1 MRTPASR
8 TPASLILL
16 SLLAQAA
23 SPAGAAP
30 RPVVAV
36 FSVELRG
43 LGGGV
48 RAAAIDS
55 YLATRLAET
64 GRFELVPQARVQK
77 ALTARRRES
86 HKPCYAQSCQI
97 QIGQELAASHALVT
111 QLHRLRGLCV
121 VTSNLFDLRKAT
133 SSAAATA
140 LGACDEP
147 SLLGLV
153 DQVVTKLAPGFH
165 PGPSPKGARR
175 VRRGGAIAVPSGS
188 AELVL
193 LGTPEG
199 AQAVV
204 TARGLRRECRLPCR
218 LPGLPGMTV
227 ALAVSAPGHR
237 PSQRTVTLATGRISA
252 LSVDLEPA
260 AAGEESAPASAPVA
274 PPSEEDPLRGL
285 TLVALTRASRLRH
298 QIPEPVNFG
307 VVVAAVAAGSQAAR
321 AGLRAG
327 DVLLELGGH
336 KLDSVAG
343 LRRRLTG
350 VRRASLLVH
359 RQGKSFYLRF

>member
-1 MRTPASR
+1 MRLALS
-8 TPASLILL
+8 ILVLGLLGL
-16 SLLAQAA
+16 SSAA
-23 SPAGAAP
+23 DAAR

-43 LGGGV
+43 LAGGV
-48 RAAAIDS
+48 RTGAIDA

-64 GRFELVPQARVQK
+64 GRFELVPQARIRQ
-77 ALTARRRES
+77 ALAARRRES
-86 HKPCYAQSCQI
+86 LKPCYAQSCQI

-111 QLHRLRGLCV
+111 QLHRMKGLCV

-133 SSAAATA
+133 SAAAATA

-153 DQVVTKLAPGFH
+153 TEVVGKLAPGWN
-165 PGPSPKGARR
+165 PGPAPRGARR
-175 VRRGGAIAVPSGS
+175 VRRGGGIAVPTGS

-218 LPGLPGMTV
+218 LPGLPGTTL

-252 LSVDLEPA
+252 LSVDLQPA
-260 AAGEESAPASAPVA
+260 AQGEESPPASTPVA
-274 PPSEEDPLRGL
+274 AEPPREEDPLRGL
-285 TLVALTRASRLRH
+285 TLVALTRASRTRFSL
-298 QIPEPVNFG
+298 PEQVNFG
-307 VVVAAVAAGSQAAR
+307 VVVAAVAAGSRAAR
-321 AGLRAG
+321 AGLKAG
-327 DVLLELGGH
+327 DVLLELGGR
-336 KLDSVAG
+336 KLESPAE
-343 LRRRLTG
+343 LRRRLAAG
-350 VRRASLLVH
+350 RRASLLVH
-359 RQGKSFYLRF
+359 RQGKSLYLTLN

>member
-1 MRTPASR
+1 VQTP
-8 TPASLILL
+8 L
-16 SLLAQAA
+16 SLTLGALAMVAALAPARASAA
-23 SPAGAAP
+23 S

-43 LGGGV
+43 LGGV
-48 RAAAIDS
+48 RAAAIDA

-77 ALTARRRES
+77 ALAARRRES
-86 HKPCYAQSCQI
+86 HRPCYAQSCQI

-153 DQVVTKLAPGFH
+153 DQVVAKLAPGFR
-165 PGPSPKGARR
+165 PGPPPKGARR
-175 VRRGGAIAVPSGS
+175 VRRGGAVAVPSGS

-218 LPGLPGMTV
+218 LPGLPGVTV

-260 AAGEESAPASAPVA
+260 APGEQPEPASTPVAA
-274 PPSEEDPLRGL
+274 PPSEEEDPLRGL

-307 VVVAAVAAGSQAAR
+307 VVVAAVTPGSRAAR

-327 DVLLELGGH
+327 DVLLELGGQ
-336 KLDSVAG
+336 KLESVAG
-343 LRRRLTG
+343 LRRRLAG
-350 VRRASLLVH
+350 GRRANLLVH
-359 RQGKSFYLRF
+359 RQGKTLYLRF